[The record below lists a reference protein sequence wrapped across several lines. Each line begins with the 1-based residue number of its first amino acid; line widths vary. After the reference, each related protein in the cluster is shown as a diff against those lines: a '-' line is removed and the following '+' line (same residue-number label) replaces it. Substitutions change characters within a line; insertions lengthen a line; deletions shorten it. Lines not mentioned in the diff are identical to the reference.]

1 MNKAAEEYQ
10 RLEKELKLRIEKE
23 KSKEK
28 DLSKRELELDK
39 RENELKTLK
48 VECEHKVKTKEY
60 DIQSL
65 KEQIKSRDNDIQK
78 YQMKL
83 EKSQQEYDLLN
94 DKYKSSSEHELLQQ
108 ISKIEGEK
116 AVLNG
121 QISVW
126 QAKYE
131 GQVSENEKLKGQL
144 YRLSRELIKLRESKE
159 AEVNRKL
166 EQLRLEYICREQR
179 YYLDGDNRKLGKL
192 MEELREFRSK
202 TTDVNNN
209 FTIYNDNNICNNN
222 NNSNSNSS
230 ISNTSINSDADSKI
244 AKLTTKR
251 DNLLNDGY
259 AENDAMIIKINQ
271 KIEELKHQYK

>member
-1 MNKAAEEYQ
+1 M
-10 RLEKELKLRIEKE
+10 KLRIEKE
-23 KSKEK
+23 KAKEQEIA
-28 DLSKRELELDK
+28 KRILELDK
-39 RENELKTLK
+39 RENELKTFK
-48 VECEHKVKTKEY
+48 VECEHKVKTREY

-108 ISKIEGEK
+108 ISKTEGEK

-126 QAKYE
+126 QTKYE

-144 YRLSRELIKLRESKE
+144 YRLSSELIKLRESKE

-166 EQLRLEYICREQR
+166 EQLRLEYIAREQR
-179 YYLDGDNRKLGKL
+179 YSLDGDNKTLQQL
-192 MEELREFRSK
+192 MDDLREFRR
-202 TTDVNNN
+202 NNRNINTN
-209 FTIYNDNNICNNN
+209 FTINNTNICDDSSSGL
-222 NNSNSNSS
+222 SN
-230 ISNTSINSDADSKI
+230 ISINSDVENRIS
-244 AKLTTKR
+244 KLTTKR

-259 AENDAMIIKINQ
+259 GENDAIIIKINQ